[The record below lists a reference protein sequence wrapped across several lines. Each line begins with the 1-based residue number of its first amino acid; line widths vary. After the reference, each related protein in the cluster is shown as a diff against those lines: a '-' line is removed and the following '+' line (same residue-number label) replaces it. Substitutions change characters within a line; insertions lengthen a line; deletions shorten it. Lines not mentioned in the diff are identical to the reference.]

1 MYKGYTFIKCWLVTG
16 INPNSGETYY
26 RFSSRVKR
34 TITCSFL
41 ELDDASYSKWTGPT
55 NKEPIHT
62 IFANSM
68 NEQLYEKALAH
79 NGSSNEF
86 YFAIPDVETKDII
99 VISQAEFLD
108 ATVEDVPTVQDTMQ
122 ASE

>member
-1 MYKGYTFIKCWLVTG
+1 MLKGYTFIKCWLVSG

-34 TITCSFL
+34 TVTSSFISL
-41 ELDDASYSKWTGPT
+41 EDSSYSKWTGPT

-62 IFANSM
+62 VFANSM
-68 NEQLYEKALAH
+68 NKQLYEKALAH
-79 NGSSNEF
+79 NGSNEF
-86 YFAIPDVETKDII
+86 YFGIPDVDTDDIKI
-99 VISQAEFLD
+99 ITQAEFLD
-108 ATVEDVPTVQDTMQ
+108 ATVEDVPTVQDTAQ